1 MAPDRR
7 ESATVL
13 AADVGGSFIRMAT
26 VALPSCE
33 IEQTV
38 ERKTPTEDAETF
50 LASIAE
56 ATAHFSGTERPEAP
70 LAIAIAGT
78 IHPQSRVV
86 TSANI
91 PCLNGVDLER
101 ALSERLDRP
110 VALLNDANAFALAEA
125 KIGVGRGHAVVF
137 GAVLGTGIG
146 GGLIIDGRVIDG
158 AWGIAGEWGHGP
170 IANQQPSSLDRP
182 LPRLPCGCGR
192 TGCVD
197 TFGGARG
204 LERLHRALGH
214 PPASSHDIVCG
225 WKSTQ
230 PDCTQTITVWAEM
243 VSEPLTLAINVTGA
257 SLVPTGGGLGSDPD
271 LMALLNRE
279 VRARISHQTTE
290 PVVIPGMLKR
300 DAGLIG
306 AALLWRNTWQA
317 TE

>member
-1 MAPDRR
+1 MVADRS
-7 ESATVL
+7 ESGTVL

-26 VALPSCE
+26 IALPLCA

-38 ERKTPTEDAETF
+38 ERKTPTDDAETF
-50 LASIAE
+50 LASVAEIASR
-56 ATAHFSGTERPEAP
+56 FSDVERPQGP

-78 IHPQSRVV
+78 IHPQSRTI

-91 PCLNGVDLER
+91 PCLNGIDLEQ
-101 ALSERLDRP
+101 ALAERLDRP
-110 VALLNDANAFALAEA
+110 VMVLNDANAFALAEA
-125 KIGVGRGHAVVF
+125 TIGVGRKHAIVF

-170 IANQQPSSLDRP
+170 IANQHPAGLDRP
-182 LPRLPCGCGR
+182 LPRLTCGCGQI
-192 TGCVD
+192 GCVD

-204 LERLHRALGH
+204 LERLHRALDH
-214 PPASSHDIVCG
+214 PPASSHDIVGG
-225 WKSTQ
+225 WKSRQ
-230 PDCTQTITVWAEM
+230 PDCTQTIAVWAEM

-271 LMALLNRE
+271 LMALLDRE
-279 VRARISHQTTE
+279 VRARVPHPTTG
-290 PVVIPGMLKR
+290 PVVVPGMLKG
-300 DAGLIG
+300 DAGMIG
-306 AALLWRNTWQA
+306 AALLGDSVAQA

>member
-1 MAPDRR
+1 M
-7 ESATVL
+7 
-13 AADVGGSFIRMAT
+13 AADVGGSFIRIAT
-26 VALPSCE
+26 VALASCE

-38 ERKTPTEDAETF
+38 ERKTPTDDAEAF

-56 ATAHFSGTERPEAP
+56 ATAYFSGVERKQAP
-70 LAIAIAGT
+70 LAIAIAAT
-78 IHPQSRVV
+78 IHPQSRAV

-110 VALLNDANAFALAEA
+110 VMVLNDANAFALAEA
-125 KIGVGRGHAVVF
+125 SIGVGRGHAIVF

-146 GGLIIDGRVIDG
+146 GGLIMDGRVIDG

-170 IANQQPSSLDRP
+170 IANQQPAGLDRP
-182 LPRLPCGCGR
+182 LPRLLCGCGQ

-214 PPASSHDIVCG
+214 PPATSHDIVGG
-225 WKSTQ
+225 WTSTQ
-230 PDCTQTITVWAEM
+230 PDCTQTIAIWAEM

-271 LMALLNRE
+271 LMALLDSE
-279 VRARISHQTTE
+279 VRARLPHTTTG
-290 PVVIPGMLKR
+290 PVVVPGMLKG

-306 AALLWRNTWQA
+306 AALLGRAALQA

>member
-1 MAPDRR
+1 MAPNRPGS
-7 ESATVL
+7 ETVL
-13 AADVGGSFIRMAT
+13 AADVGGSFIRLAA

-33 IEQTV
+33 IERTV
-38 ERKTPTEDAETF
+38 ERKTPTDDAGTF
-50 LASIAE
+50 LASVAE
-56 ATAHFSGTERPEAP
+56 ATAHVSGVERPKAP

-78 IHPQSRVV
+78 IHPRSRSV

-91 PCLNGVDLER
+91 PCLNGVDLEH
-101 ALSERLDRP
+101 ALAERLDRP
-110 VALLNDANAFALAEA
+110 VMVLNDANAFALAEA
-125 KIGVGRGHAVVF
+125 SIGVGRGHAIVF

-170 IANQQPSSLDRP
+170 IANQQPASLDRP
-182 LPRLPCGCGR
+182 LPRLPCGCGQ

-214 PPASSHDIVCG
+214 PPASSHEIVSG

-230 PDCTQTITVWAEM
+230 PDCTQTVTVWAEM

-257 SLVPTGGGLGSDPD
+257 SVVPTGGGLGSDPD
-271 LMALLNRE
+271 LMALLDRE
-279 VRARISHQTTE
+279 VRARIPHPTTG
-290 PVVIPGMLKR
+290 PVVVPGPLKG

-306 AALLWRNTWQA
+306 AALLGRTVLQA